1 MTSNRVS
8 ISDVLVA
15 RKRIKGFALETPLA
29 KSQWLSEV
37 SKSEVWLKLENI
49 QNTGSFKLRGALNV
63 LGWARE
69 KGISKVFTASMG
81 NHALAIAQAAHFTD
95 REATICLP
103 DNAASKNAKKLKKLN
118 QFNISIIKH
127 GDEQADTEQYA
138 RRMAQEKKGLYVSP
152 YNNPEVICGQ
162 GTIALELF
170 ERVPKLSTI
179 VVAVG
184 GGGLISGIATAA
196 KTINPSCRIVGVAA
210 ASTPAMYKACQQG
223 RITNC
228 LIDPTLADSLAGNLD
243 VDTITFPLVRELV
256 DEWVLVDEAEISA
269 TIYDF
274 FENEGMLIEGA
285 AACAVAAVSRRIINF
300 KPREKVAV
308 VVCGGNIAKD
318 AWKEIFAERL
328 SKVSSK

>member
-1 MTSNRVS
+1 MTSTRVS

-15 RKRIKGFALETPLA
+15 RKRIKGFVLETPLA
-29 KSQWLSEV
+29 KSPWLSEV
-37 SKSEVWLKLENI
+37 SKAEVWLKLENI
-49 QNTGSFKLRGALNV
+49 QNTGSFKLRGALNA

-69 KGISKVFTASMG
+69 KGISKIFTASMG
-81 NHALAIAQAAHFTD
+81 NHALGVAQAAHFTD
-95 REATICLP
+95 REATVCLP
-103 DNAASKNAKKLKKLN
+103 ESIAKKNPLKLKKLN
-118 QFNISIIKH
+118 QYNVAIIKH
-127 GDEQADTEQYA
+127 GDDAVETEQFA
-138 RRMAQEKKGLYVSP
+138 KRLAQEKKGLYVSP

-162 GTIALELF
+162 GTLALEMF

-228 LIDPTLADSLAGNLD
+228 MIEPTLADSLSGNLD
-243 VDTITFPLVRELV
+243 SDSITFPLVRELV
-256 DEWVLVDEAEISA
+256 DEWVLVDEAEIAA

-318 AWKEIFAERL
+318 SWKDIFTDRL
-328 SKVSSK
+328 SKVGVK